1 MRMPKIRGMK
11 RWGLILS
18 AALLSSLLLAA
29 CGENS
34 PSILNPSGPVA
45 HSEANLFWFILV
57 VATIVFVVVESILI
71 YSIVRFRERPNSP
84 APVQTHGNNTIELIW
99 TIVPSVF
106 LFIVLVGTIYTMFG
120 LASFT
125 SANNRPLQ
133 IRVVG
138 HQWWWEFDYLNEHI
152 VTADELVIPVGTRI
166 EAHLLSQNVIHSFWV
181 PELFG
186 KTDVV
191 PGHDNMSVFQ
201 ADKTGSY
208 RGQCTEFCGL
218 EHAHMNF
225 YVIVKSQDDYNA
237 WVTSQEQ
244 SASSTPTDPTA
255 LAGQKLFLGSGGCQG
270 CHGIVG
276 VNLKDNQHLKSGADA
291 SVLVGPNL
299 THFGSRTQIAG
310 AVLQWDPASCV
321 VVSGSNGQPTIQNPG
336 ACGLYQWLK
345 DPQAVK
351 PGSDMVIR
359 SLSDTEIA
367 QLIAYL
373 ETLK

>member
-1 MRMPKIRGMK
+1 
-11 RWGLILS
+11 
-18 AALLSSLLLAA
+18 
-29 CGENS
+29 
-34 PSILNPSGPVA
+34 LNPSGPVA

-57 VATIVFVVVESILI
+57 VATIVFVVVESLLI
-71 YSIVRFRERPNSP
+71 YSIVRFRERPNTP
-84 APVQTHGNNTIELIW
+84 APVQTHGNNTVEIIW
-99 TIVPSVF
+99 TIVPSFF
-106 LFIVLVGTIYTMFG
+106 LFIVL
-120 LASFT
+120 
-125 SANNRPLQ
+125 
-133 IRVVG
+133 
-138 HQWWWEFDYLNEHI
+138 
-152 VTADELVIPVGTRI
+152 
-166 EAHLLSQNVIHSFWV
+166 VIHSFWV

-191 PGHDNMSVFQ
+191 PGHNNMSIFQ
-201 ADKTGSY
+201 ADNIGTY

-218 EHAHMNF
+218 QHAHMNF
-225 YVIVKSQDDYNA
+225 YVIVKSQDDYNS
-237 WVTSQEQ
+237 WLTSQEQ

-276 VNLKDNQHLKSGADA
+276 VNLKDDQHLNSGADA
-291 SVLVGPNL
+291 SILVGPNL
-299 THFGSRTQIAG
+299 THFGSRRNIAG

-321 VVSGSNGQPTIQNPG
+321 VVTGSNGQPTIQNPD

-351 PGSDMVIR
+351 PGNDMVIR

-373 ETLK
+373 ESLK

>member
-1 MRMPKIRGMK
+1 MRMPKLRGMK

-18 AALLSSLLLAA
+18 AVLLSSLLLAA

-57 VATIVFVVVESILI
+57 VATIVFVAVEALLI
-71 YSIVRFRERPNSP
+71 VSIVRFRERPNSP
-84 APVQTHGNNTIELIW
+84 APAQTHGNNTVELIW

-120 LASFT
+120 LTNFT
-125 SANNRPLQ
+125 SANSRPLQ

-138 HQWWWEFDYLNEHI
+138 HQWWWEFDYLNEHV

-166 EAHLLSQNVIHSFWV
+166 EAQLLSQNVIHSFWV

-191 PGHDNMSVFQ
+191 PGHNNMSIFQ
-201 ADKTGSY
+201 ADNIGTF

-218 EHAHMNF
+218 QHAHMNF
-225 YVIVKSQDDYNA
+225 EVIVKSQDDYNTWLSA
-237 WVTSQEQ
+237 QEQ

-276 VNLKDNQHLKSGADA
+276 VNLKDDQHLNSGADA

-299 THFGSRTQIAG
+299 THFGSRREIAG
-310 AVLQWDPASCV
+310 DVLQWDPATCV
-321 VVSGSNGQPTIQNPG
+321 VVTGSNGQPTIKDPG

-351 PGSDMVIR
+351 PGNDMVIR

-373 ETLK
+373 ESLK